1 MRAVF
6 ANKWGML
13 VDSICFQFEICRGDS
28 VSRPKIYA
36 IESEGDI
43 TAVSAVS
50 VYLTYARQVS
60 PVHRCLADYALRRVG
75 MVLE

>member
-13 VDSICFQFEICRGDS
+13 VDSICFQFEICR
-28 VSRPKIYA
+28 
-36 IESEGDI
+36 GDI